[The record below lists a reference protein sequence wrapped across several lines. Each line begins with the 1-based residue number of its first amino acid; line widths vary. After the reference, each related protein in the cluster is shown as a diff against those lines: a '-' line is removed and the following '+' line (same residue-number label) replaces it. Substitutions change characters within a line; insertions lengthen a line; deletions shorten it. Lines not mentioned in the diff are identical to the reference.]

1 MHNFQIKKVFKSNK
15 KFQRFRDFKRTAY
28 DKFDYK
34 LILLSQLTRELA
46 LYETRSQWNE
56 TNYDG
61 ESYFCKSEFSQSIIQ
76 NDTKVS
82 YLNHSILVQKHNL
95 MQSSLLI
102 SSEKLI
108 CQVCRDLDSYPITY
122 LFGGVRVDIQNSMK
136 IPIHSLLRSASKLF
150 RNKANQTFFQAII
163 VFKKPSIGKK
173 NLKFEVTT

>member
-82 YLNHSILVQKHNL
+82 YLNHSILVQKTQSHAVFTFNFFREINL
-95 MQSSLLI
+95 LGMQRSGQLSYYISLWR
-102 SSEKLI
+102 SEGGYPKFYENSNSQFI
-108 CQVCRDLDSYPITY
+108 KVCVKI
-122 LFGGVRVDIQNSMK
+122 IQKQSQ
-136 IPIHSLLRSASKLF
+136 PD
-150 RNKANQTFFQAII
+150 FF
-163 VFKKPSIGKK
+163 PG
-173 NLKFEVTT
+173 NNW